1 MKVEMSA
8 DDVIQL
14 EVQDR
19 VGLIR
24 IHRPNAMNALNDA
37 VMNGLRDALDRL
49 EADSGI
55 GCVVLTGSEKVFA
68 AGADIVAMQHLD
80 FAEAYS
86 TDFITRNWERLRTF
100 RKPVI
105 AAVSGFALG
114 GGCELA
120 MMCDLVFASET
131 ARFGQP
137 EIKIGTLPGCGGT
150 QRLPRAVGKA
160 LAMDLCLTGRLMDA
174 QEALR
179 AGLVSR
185 VVPVERLLEEALAT
199 AQKIA
204 GYSLPALM
212 MMKEAVNRA
221 FESPLSEGIW
231 FERRMLHASFAL
243 QDQEEGMRA
252 FVEKRT
258 PQFVHR

>member
-1 MKVEMSA
+1 MSG
-8 DDVIQL
+8 DVVAI
-14 EVQDR
+14 EVHGR
-19 VGLIR
+19 AGLIR
-24 IHRPNAMNALNDA
+24 IQRPEAMNALNDA
-37 VMNGLRDALDRL
+37 VMDGITEALDQF
-49 EADSGI
+49 ESNAEI
-55 GCVVLTGSEKVFA
+55 GCVVLTGSEKAFA
-68 AGADIVAMQHLD
+68 AGADIVSMQNMD
-80 FAEAYS
+80 FAEAYNG
-86 TDFITRNWERLRTF
+86 DFITRNWERLRTF

-120 MMCDLVFASET
+120 MMCDMVFAAQS

-137 EIKIGTLPGCGGT
+137 EIKIGTLPGAGGT

-160 LAMDLCLTGRLMDA
+160 LAMDLCMTGRMMNAD
-174 QEALR
+174 EALR

-185 VVPVERLLEEALAT
+185 VFANDALLAETLKV
-199 AQKIA
+199 AQQIA
-204 GYSLPALM
+204 AYSLPALM

-243 QDQEEGMRA
+243 QDQKEGMRA
-252 FVEKRT
+252 FVEKRA
-258 PQFVHR
+258 PQFTHR

>member
-1 MKVEMSA
+1 MSV
-8 DDVIQL
+8 DVVAT
-14 EVQDR
+14 EVHGR

-24 IHRPNAMNALNDA
+24 IQRPEAMNALNDA
-37 VMNGLRDALDRL
+37 VMDGIAAALDQFARDA
-49 EADSGI
+49 AI
-55 GCVVLTGSEKVFA
+55 GCVVLTGSEKAFA
-68 AGADIVAMQHLD
+68 AGADIVAMQNMD

-86 TDFITRNWERLRTF
+86 SDFITRNWERLRTF

-120 MMCDLVFASET
+120 MMCDMVFAAQS

-137 EIKIGTLPGCGGT
+137 EIKIGTLPGAGGT

-160 LAMDLCLTGRLMDA
+160 LAMDLCMTGRMMNA
-174 QEALR
+174 EEALR

-185 VVPVERLLEEALAT
+185 VFANDTLLSETLAV
-199 AQKIA
+199 AQEVA
-204 GYSLPALM
+204 AYSLPALM

-221 FESPLSEGIW
+221 YESPLSEGIW

-243 QDQEEGMRA
+243 HDQKEGMRA
-252 FVEKRT
+252 FVEKRA

>member
-1 MKVEMSA
+1 MTVQTSPN
-8 DDVIQL
+8 DVIQL
-14 EVQDR
+14 EVQGR

-24 IHRPNAMNALNDA
+24 MHRPDAMNALNDA

-49 EADSGI
+49 EADDGI

-68 AGADIVAMQHLD
+68 AGADIVAMQHMD
-80 FAEAYS
+80 FAEAYT

-137 EIKIGTLPGCGGT
+137 EIKIGTLPGAGGT

-160 LAMDLCLTGRLMDA
+160 LAMDLCMTGRLMDA

-185 VVPVERLLEEALAT
+185 VLPADSLLEETLAT

-204 GYSLPALM
+204 SYSLPALM
-212 MMKEAVNRA
+212 MMKETVNRA

-243 QDQEEGMRA
+243 QDQKEGMHA
-252 FVEKRT
+252 FVEKRV
-258 PQFVHR
+258 PNFVHR

>member
-1 MKVEMSA
+1 MSG
-8 DDVIQL
+8 DVVAI
-14 EVQDR
+14 EVHGR
-19 VGLIR
+19 SGLIR
-24 IHRPNAMNALNDA
+24 IQRPEAMNALNDA
-37 VMNGLRDALDRL
+37 VMDGITVAL
-49 EADSGI
+49 EQFASNAEI
-55 GCVVLTGSEKVFA
+55 GCVVLTGSEKAFA
-68 AGADIVAMQHLD
+68 AGADIVAMQNMD
-80 FAEAYS
+80 FADAYNG
-86 TDFITRNWERLRTF
+86 DFITRNWERLRTF

-120 MMCDLVFASET
+120 MMCDMVFAAQS

-137 EIKIGTLPGCGGT
+137 EIKIGTLPGAGGT

-160 LAMDLCLTGRLMDA
+160 LAMDLCMTGRMMNAD
-174 QEALR
+174 EALR

-185 VVPVERLLEEALAT
+185 VFANDALLAETLKV
-199 AQKIA
+199 AQQIA
-204 GYSLPALM
+204 AYSLPALM

-243 QDQEEGMRA
+243 QDQKEGMRA
-252 FVEKRT
+252 FVEKRA
-258 PQFVHR
+258 PQFTHR

>member
-1 MKVEMSA
+1 MTSQ
-8 DDVIQL
+8 VIQL
-14 EVQDR
+14 EVHDR

-24 IHRPNAMNALNDA
+24 IHRPDAMNALNDA
-37 VMNGLRDALDRL
+37 VMNGLREALDQL
-49 EADSGI
+49 EADAGI
-55 GCVVLTGSEKVFA
+55 GCIVLTGSEKVFA
-68 AGADIVAMQHLD
+68 AGADIVAMQNMD
-80 FAEAYS
+80 FAQAYS
-86 TDFITRNWERLRTF
+86 TDFITRNWERLRTC

-137 EIKIGTLPGCGGT
+137 EIKIGTLPGAGGT

-160 LAMDLCLTGRLMDA
+160 LAMDLCMTGRLMDA
-174 QEALR
+174 NEALR

-185 VVPVERLLEEALAT
+185 VLPTETLLEETLAI
-199 AQKIA
+199 AKKIS

-221 FESPLSEGIW
+221 YESPLSEGIW

-243 QDQEEGMRA
+243 KDQKEGMQA

-258 PQFVHR
+258 PTFVHG

>member
-1 MKVEMSA
+1 MSL
-8 DDVIQL
+8 DVVAT
-14 EVQDR
+14 EVHGR

-24 IHRPNAMNALNDA
+24 IQRPEAMNALNDA
-37 VMNGLRDALDRL
+37 VMDGIAAALDQFARDA
-49 EADSGI
+49 AI
-55 GCVVLTGSEKVFA
+55 GCVVLTGSEKAFA
-68 AGADIVAMQHLD
+68 AGADIVAMQNMD

-86 TDFITRNWERLRTF
+86 SDFITRNWERLRTF

-120 MMCDLVFASET
+120 MMCDMVFAAQS

-137 EIKIGTLPGCGGT
+137 EIKIGTLPGAGGT

-160 LAMDLCLTGRLMDA
+160 LAMDLCMTGRMMNA
-174 QEALR
+174 EEALR

-185 VVPVERLLEEALAT
+185 VFANDTLLSETLAV
-199 AQKIA
+199 AQEVA
-204 GYSLPALM
+204 AYSLPALM

-221 FESPLSEGIW
+221 YESPLSEGIW

-243 QDQEEGMRA
+243 HDQKEGMRA
-252 FVEKRT
+252 FVEKRA

>member
-1 MKVEMSA
+1 MSV
-8 DDVIQL
+8 DVVAT
-14 EVQDR
+14 EVHGR

-24 IHRPNAMNALNDA
+24 IQRPEAMNALNDA
-37 VMNGLRDALDRL
+37 VMDGIAATLDQFARDA
-49 EADSGI
+49 AI
-55 GCVVLTGSEKVFA
+55 GCVVLTGSEKAFA
-68 AGADIVAMQHLD
+68 AGADIVAMQNMD

-86 TDFITRNWERLRTF
+86 SDFITRNWERLRTF

-120 MMCDLVFASET
+120 MMCDMVFAAQS

-137 EIKIGTLPGCGGT
+137 EIKIGTLPGAGGT

-160 LAMDLCLTGRLMDA
+160 LAMDLCMTGRMMNA
-174 QEALR
+174 EEALR

-185 VVPVERLLEEALAT
+185 VFANDTLLSETLAV
-199 AQKIA
+199 AQQIA
-204 GYSLPALM
+204 AYSLPALM

-221 FESPLSEGIW
+221 YESPLSEGIW

-243 QDQEEGMRA
+243 HDQKEGMRA
-252 FVEKRT
+252 FVEKRA

>member
-1 MKVEMSA
+1 MTSQ
-8 DDVIQL
+8 VIQL
-14 EVQDR
+14 EVHDR

-24 IHRPNAMNALNDA
+24 IHRPDAMNALNDA
-37 VMNGLRDALDRL
+37 VMNGLSDALDQL
-49 EADSGI
+49 EADAGI
-55 GCVVLTGSEKVFA
+55 GCMVLTGSEKVFA
-68 AGADIVAMQHLD
+68 AGADIVAMQNMD
-80 FAEAYS
+80 FAQAYS
-86 TDFITRNWERLRTF
+86 TDFITRNWERLRTC

-137 EIKIGTLPGCGGT
+137 EIKIGTLPGAGGT

-160 LAMDLCLTGRLMDA
+160 LAMDLCMTGRLMDA
-174 QEALR
+174 NEALR

-185 VVPVERLLEEALAT
+185 VLATETLLAETLAT
-199 AQKIA
+199 AKKISE
-204 GYSLPALM
+204 YSLPALM

-221 FESPLSEGIW
+221 YESPLSEGIW

-243 QDQEEGMRA
+243 QDQKEGMQA
-252 FVEKRT
+252 FVEKRA
-258 PQFVHR
+258 PKFVHS

>member
-1 MKVEMSA
+1 MSV
-8 DDVIQL
+8 DVVAT
-14 EVQDR
+14 EVHGR

-24 IHRPNAMNALNDA
+24 IQRPEAMNALNDA
-37 VMNGLRDALDRL
+37 VMDGIAAALDQFARDA
-49 EADSGI
+49 AI
-55 GCVVLTGSEKVFA
+55 GCVVLTGSEKAFA
-68 AGADIVAMQHLD
+68 AGADIVAMQNMD

-86 TDFITRNWERLRTF
+86 SDFITRNWERLRTF

-120 MMCDLVFASET
+120 MMCDMVFAAQS

-137 EIKIGTLPGCGGT
+137 EIKIGTLPGAGGT

-160 LAMDLCLTGRLMDA
+160 LAMDLCMTGRMMNA
-174 QEALR
+174 EEALR

-185 VVPVERLLEEALAT
+185 VFANDTLLSETLAV
-199 AQKIA
+199 AQQIA
-204 GYSLPALM
+204 AYSLPALM

-221 FESPLSEGIW
+221 YESPLSEGIW

-243 QDQEEGMRA
+243 HDQKEGMRA
-252 FVEKRT
+252 FVEKRA

>member
-1 MKVEMSA
+1 MTSQ
-8 DDVIQL
+8 VIQL
-14 EVQDR
+14 EILDR

-24 IHRPNAMNALNDA
+24 IHRPDAMNALNDA
-37 VMNGLRDALDRL
+37 VMNGLRDALDLL
-49 EADSGI
+49 EANAGI
-55 GCVVLTGSEKVFA
+55 GCIVLTGSEKVFA
-68 AGADIVAMQHLD
+68 AGADIVAMQNMD
-80 FAEAYS
+80 FAQAYT
-86 TDFITRNWERLRTF
+86 TDFITRNWERLRTC

-120 MMCDLVFASET
+120 MMCDLVIASET

-137 EIKIGTLPGCGGT
+137 EIKIGTLPGAGGT

-160 LAMDLCLTGRLMDA
+160 LAMDLCMTGRLMDA
-174 QEALR
+174 NEALR

-185 VVPVERLLEEALAT
+185 VLSTDTLLEEVLAI
-199 AQKIA
+199 AKKIA
-204 GYSLPALM
+204 EYSLPALM

-221 FESPLSEGIW
+221 YESPLSEGIW
-231 FERRMLHASFAL
+231 FERRLLHASFAL
-243 QDQEEGMRA
+243 KDQKEGMQA

-258 PQFVHR
+258 PAFVHG